1 MVVHQNNNIPLEEHG
16 EQNKVV
22 NHLYDDFNDST
33 ANNNQNDH
41 DSFYIMDSEEII
53 NLQIM

>member
-1 MVVHQNNNIPLEEHG
+1 MVVHQFNNIPPREHG

-33 ANNNQNDH
+33 ANNYQNDH
-41 DSFYIMDSEEII
+41 DSFYMMGSEET
-53 NLQIM
+53 N